1 MKTTLLILLALCVV
15 AGSSF
20 AGTPGSAPGTL
31 YQQEGTTADGP
42 SGINAAGVNTAADA
56 NYTNWKYQYGAGT
69 WGGVY
74 TAQGWVTDPAAT
86 SGDMSLDVEAD
97 IEMYV
102 SQTISFN
109 KVYFHIGNPFTAT
122 TADKTAYVNGSMV
135 CNNGQ
140 YIGISFLG
148 TGKTLAN
155 FEKINNAFTGR
166 IIGGMVSDRDVWRT
180 QNNAFDVRILLGY
193 NGATQVPDAYGDG
206 AHNTV
211 HDTLWWLV
219 NGGAPGSYSYAWQI
233 ELLCD
238 ATQPDGDYQ
247 LDPVVVAAP
256 VL

>member
-1 MKTTLLILLALCVV
+1 MKHTLLILVAICVAV
-15 AGSSF
+15 APSF
-20 AGTPGSAPGTL
+20 AGAPGSVAGTL

-42 SGINAAGVNTAADA
+42 SAINAAGQNTSPDA
-56 NYTNWKYQYGAGT
+56 SYTNWKWQTGAGS
-69 WGGVY
+69 WSGVY
-74 TAQGWVTDPAAT
+74 AGANGWIDEAT

-102 SQTISFN
+102 AQTIAYN
-109 KVYFHIGNPFTAT
+109 KVYFHIGNPFTASA
-122 TADKTAYVNGSMV
+122 ADKTAYVNGSMV

-148 TGKTLAN
+148 TGKADAD
-155 FEKINNAFTGR
+155 FEKVGGAYTGK
-166 IIGGMVSDRDVWRT
+166 ILGGMVSDRDTWRT
-180 QNNAFDVRILLGY
+180 QTNSFDVRILLGY
-193 NGATQVPDAYGDG
+193 NGSTQVPVNYGDG

-219 NGGAPGSYSYAWQI
+219 NGGAPGSYVYTWQI

-238 ATQPDGDYQ
+238 PLQPDGDYQ